1 MSMNSVTKLQSK
13 RFYVVMS
20 YVILLQNLL
29 NLLWDQINRWLSGNL
44 YLCFVCICFYDN
56 ATCTN
61 L

>member
-44 YLCFVCICFYDN
+44 YLCFVCFCFYDN